1 VENLTSVGAGNFTLT
16 GNAGAN
22 TITGGAGNDVLDD
35 GGVGAADK
43 LIGGAGDDTYIVRNA
58 GDIITETATGGTAD
72 TVQTTLN
79 SYTLGTNL
87 ENLTFIGTGVF
98 TGTGNSGANA
108 ITGGAGADILTGG
121 GGADTFNLAKGD
133 ANGDRITDF
142 VTTAGANH
150 DFINFSGYGATP
162 DVILV
167 KTAPGAGTT
176 PTSYAVQVA
185 GATVN
190 TFQLNGNITLVANTD
205 YKFV

>member
-1 VENLTSVGAGNFTLT
+1 
-16 GNAGAN
+16 
-22 TITGGAGNDVLDD
+22 
-35 GGVGAADK
+35 
-43 LIGGAGDDTYIVRNA
+43 
-58 GDIITETATGGTAD
+58 
-72 TVQTTLN
+72 VQTTLN

-87 ENLTFIGTGVF
+87 ENLTFIGTTGVF
-98 TGTGNSGANA
+98 TGTGNTGANL

-121 GGADTFNLAKGD
+121 GGADTFNLVKGD

-150 DFINFSGYGATP
+150 DFINFTGYDITKGVA
-162 DVILV
+162 LL
-167 KTAPGAGTT
+167 KTVTGSATT

-185 GATVN
+185 GATVD